1 MHWLNAAWLKNTY
14 CIVFDDL
21 YMYLFIRK
29 IVYQKMNLKTP
40 KTLRKWSEIFQL
52 QISELQFLITPI
64 VSRGL

>member
-1 MHWLNAAWLKNTY
+1 
-14 CIVFDDL
+14 
-21 YMYLFIRK
+21 MYLFIRK

-64 VSRGL
+64 VFRGL